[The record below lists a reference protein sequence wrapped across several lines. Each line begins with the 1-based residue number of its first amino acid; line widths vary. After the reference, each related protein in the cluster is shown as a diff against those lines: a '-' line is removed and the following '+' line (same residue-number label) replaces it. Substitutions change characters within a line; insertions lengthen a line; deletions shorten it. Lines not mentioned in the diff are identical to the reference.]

1 MKRKQINNRFWKFK
15 SGVIFIL
22 FAVIINTSINSN
34 YLSNEFGFIKYGTHF
49 LNIKYTIWI
58 WGYIISFLTAFVLHL
73 AAFAFVKKSNKTKI
87 KNTQL
92 EENFYLTAVYKFITD
107 KEQSSSRTSRTKN
120 IILRAISPDYSY
132 ASNFKAILWSEKL
145 NSECPRRKG
154 EGHYNQI
161 RKKYIQCDEESD
173 EYNCEIHQQKNRRK
187 DFVIYS
193 NWGNVVIACIICFI
207 ALSEVKGIFFTFL
220 VFHLISRLVEVVIA
234 FYKDVVGAK
243 MNPKNFNIGYKSSNL
258 KRGNRISLAL
268 HSYFEFILLFCCIY
282 YLSGTGISNSFNN
295 GSMTSFID
303 YFLYSMSV
311 SAYNFSLDLGT
322 TTFGKVIHVSQ
333 VFSSMTLVIL
343 SVATYIGMQDEMS
356 EYEII
361 EWQEDDYI

>member
-1 MKRKQINNRFWKFK
+1 MKRKQMNNISWKFK
-15 SGVIFIL
+15 SWAIFIL
-22 FAVIINTSINSN
+22 FAAIINASG
-34 YLSNEFGFIKYGTHF
+34 LSNNLTNEIGFFKYGTRFLGIEYYIWFWGYLISYFIAYILHF
-49 LNIKYTIWI
+49 LTFW
-58 WGYIISFLTAFVLHL
+58 L
-73 AAFAFVKKSNKTKI
+73 VKKSNKI
-87 KNTQL
+87 QIPNSQL
-92 EENFYLTAVYKFITD
+92 EDYFYCIAIFKFVTD
-107 KEQSSSRTSRTKN
+107 KEQSSKSPSRLKN
-120 IILRAISPDYSY
+120 ILLRVISPDYSF

-154 EGHYNQI
+154 EGHYNTI
-161 RKKYIQCDEESD
+161 SKKYIQCEE
-173 EYNCEIHQQKNRRK
+173 ERGKYNCEIHQQKNRRK

-193 NWGNVVIACIICFI
+193 NWGNVVIACIICII
-207 ALSEVKGIFFTFL
+207 AIFKVEGVFYTFL
-220 VFHLISRLVEVVIA
+220 VFHLLSRIIEVVFA

-243 MNPKNFNIGYKSSNL
+243 MNYSNLSIGYKSSNL

-282 YLSGTGISNSFNN
+282 YLSGTYISNSFNN

-343 SVATYIGMQDEMS
+343 SVATYIGMKDEMS